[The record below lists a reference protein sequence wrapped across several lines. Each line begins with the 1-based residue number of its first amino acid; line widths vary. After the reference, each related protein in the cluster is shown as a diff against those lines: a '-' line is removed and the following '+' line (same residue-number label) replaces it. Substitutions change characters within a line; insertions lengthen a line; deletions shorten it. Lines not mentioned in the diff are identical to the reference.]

1 MKKSQVPPNKK
12 YKRPSS
18 KSAVIKKRLIFVGIG
33 LILAPFLVFWGYETG
48 RHDGWWGDSDS
59 VKMLKREPIAS
70 VDFPS
75 IDNLYYETTPP
86 QEENFKTPP
95 PYVRRWLGSD
105 TLSQEET
112 FREIIAFAEE
122 DGWVGYSNDDTYN
135 HWSGYKIVNK
145 DGRRM
150 ILGIKKL
157 SSGEEHYNKIID
169 KPTVNM
175 RLGFW

>member
-122 DGWVGYSNDDTYN
+122 DGWVKQEESFLNQYY
-135 HWSGYKIVNK
+135 WLGYKIDNK
-145 DGRRM
+145 GRKM
-150 ILGIKKL
+150 KL
-157 SSGEEHYNKIID
+157 KITKIERNNEYYFQTFSKD
-169 KPTVNM
+169 
-175 RLGFW
+175 